1 MTEPLSRIPLSKE
14 EELTVGSMSRWM
26 RFMSIVGI
34 CGALVMLV
42 VIVLASGV
50 YSSMRGVSAAHADS
64 DWAKAHKFFDAL
76 GALPYG
82 LAAVFLL
89 LAAIAIWQNMM
100 LYHAGDDFNLV
111 ATTDTSDVE
120 YLASGLDRLKT
131 FFKVQVL
138 SVAVSLTVV
147 LVAALVVAML
157 AGRAGATP

>member
-14 EELTVGSMSRWM
+14 EELTMGSMSRWM

-50 YSSMRGVSAAHADS
+50 YSSIRGATHANPE
-64 DWAKAHKFFDAL
+64 WAKAHTIFETL

-89 LAAIAIWQNMM
+89 LAGIAIWQNMT
-100 LYHAGDDFNLV
+100 LFHAGDDFNLV
-111 ATTDTSDVE
+111 ATTDTADVE
-120 YLASGLDRLKT
+120 YLSRGLDRLKT
-131 FFKVQVL
+131 FFKIQVL
-138 SVAVSLTVV
+138 TVAVTLTVV
-147 LVAALVVAML
+147 LVTGLVVAML
-157 AGRAGATP
+157 AGRAGATS